1 MFDSLVVEHNGRTL
15 DVQTKRFDCLLYNYR
30 VGDWICGA
38 PPGVVAYFD
47 ILRLDAD
54 GQRVYGPQ
62 ATSVPAYTLL
72 VVLAHGVFV
81 DSEIRDGE
89 MDPEAISQALM
100 QRREAWQDS
109 ARLLGFLVEQLRLKQ
124 QRLRNYDRVLG
135 AAQMAIKHVQD
146 SRAGRRSERER
157 RFFGSLHPEI
167 KRLDDGEDPLTVIA
181 SILAPPESD
190 RPFLNDPPQDP
201 LADYRL

>member
-1 MFDSLVVEHNGRTL
+1 M
-15 DVQTKRFDCLLYNYR
+15 
-30 VGDWICGA
+30 
-38 PPGVVAYFD
+38 
-47 ILRLDAD
+47 
-54 GQRVYGPQ
+54 
-62 ATSVPAYTLL
+62 
-72 VVLAHGVFV
+72 VLAHGVFV

-146 SRAGRRSERER
+146 SRADSGQSESGDSSDHFIQRSSGWMTARIRSRSSPRFWRLLNRIGRSSTIRPRIRWPTIGSE
-157 RFFGSLHPEI
+157 
-167 KRLDDGEDPLTVIA
+167 
-181 SILAPPESD
+181 
-190 RPFLNDPPQDP
+190 P
-201 LADYRL
+201 LAIIVCRRVFG

>member
-146 SRAGRRSERER
+146 SRAGRRPER

-167 KRLDDGEDPLTVIA
+167 ERLDNGEDPLAVIA